1 MMKNKKENKN
11 GKMTLEKLAV
21 MVARGFE
28 GTDKKFE
35 GIDKRLDRVEAKLSE
50 HDRRF
55 SKLEYQIDEVKEIV
69 ERFEKSDILN
79 LQKRVQILER
89 AVRVLSKQV

>member
-1 MMKNKKENKN
+1 MENKKENKN

-28 GTDKKFE
+28 GT
-35 GIDKRLDRVEAKLSE
+35 DKRLDRVEAKLSE